1 MSIFSWLLIVK
12 PILFSDIP
20 NGGLAVTLDDDSWL
34 PDPFHASGV
43 TPKVSFLLKRQAK
56 GVRLSGKMD
65 LVLDLQCDR
74 CLDIYQKKI
83 VSDFSVDLVVG
94 GPEPILEEKVDYICK
109 SDEMDTIFLESP
121 QIDLV
126 EMAQQQLYLQ
136 LPVKN
141 ICEERCPGLCHCGEK
156 IGSADCTC
164 EKIID
169 SPFAAL
175 AKIDTAKKD

>member
-1 MSIFSWLLIVK
+1 MSIFSWLWIVK

-20 NGGLAVTLDDDSWL
+20 NGGLAVTLPDVSWL
-34 PDPFHASGV
+34 PESFHTSEV
-43 TPKVSFLLKRQAK
+43 TPKVSFLLKRQGK
-56 GVRLSGKMD
+56 GVLLTGKMD

-74 CLDIYQKKI
+74 CLDMYQKKI
-83 VSDFSVDLVVG
+83 VSEFAVDLVVG
-94 GPEPILEEKVDYICK
+94 GPEPVLEEQVDYICK

-121 QIDLV
+121 QVDLQ

-136 LPVKN
+136 LPVKK
-141 ICEERCPGLCHCGEK
+141 ICDERCPGLCHCGEK
-156 IGSADCTC
+156 VGSADCTC

-175 AKIDTAKKD
+175 AKFNTAKKD